1 MGFFSRGAAE
11 PADEPDD
18 SNGDAYEKKKL
29 REAERQRK
37 ISKASREIGPV
48 PTVANPDRKARALES
63 FRVFCESYFPK
74 RFLLA
79 WSEDHLKVH
88 DDFQRCIVD
97 GGLQATAMPRGSGKT
112 SLAEVAAIWAIA
124 RGKHELVGL
133 IGATSAAAREL
144 LDSIKVEL
152 ESNELLAADFP
163 EICYPIRCLEGIN
176 QRRLL
181 LDGERVVVKF
191 TKDYILLPSL
201 PANPAASAVVK
212 VAGLTGRV
220 RGMKYTRPDGRI
232 VRPKLV
238 IIDDPQTDK
247 SAKSDHQNNRRE
259 ELVSGA
265 VLGLVGPGETMSAIM
280 PCTVIVEGDMAD
292 RFLDRTKH
300 PEWNGRRTQLLHSL
314 PTDLDLWDRYAEAR
328 AEGLRQGD
336 GGKAGNAFYKKHRE
350 AMDRGAKAAWP
361 QRHKADE
368 LSAIQYGM
376 NLYLEN
382 RRAFFAEYQN
392 DPKAAE
398 EKDPDEL
405 TVAIVLTKLNGLDRG
420 VVPAEAEVLT
430 AFVDVHK
437 SALYWFAG
445 AWWKSFAG
453 AGIDYG
459 TWPDQK
465 REYFTLADCRATIE
479 GKYPHGDFQSALYSA
494 LTDLVGLLA
503 KREWMRFG
511 GGVGRITRILI
522 DANWNESTDV
532 VYQFCRQSEHSGI
545 LLPWHGRGITASQA
559 AMKDWKPKPGERQG
573 NNWVISTGG
582 GARGI
587 RHVTADVNAWKTLV
601 NSRLA
606 IPIGGRG
613 AFTLFGQK
621 AHEHR
626 LIAEHFT
633 AEVRVRTEGRGRKVD
648 EWKLRPDRPDNH
660 WFDGLVGSAVAASIE
675 GVVMPEWAPA
685 APERRKIQLPK
696 SIGGEAA

>member
-1 MGFFSRGAAE
+1 MGFFGRKHANAA
-11 PADEPDD
+11 PDPDD
-18 SNGDAYEKKKL
+18 ADKGAYEKKKL
-29 REAERQRK
+29 REAARQRK
-37 ISKASREIGPV
+37 LSKAAREIGPI
-48 PTVANPDRKARALES
+48 PPVAHPERKARALAA
-63 FRVFCESYFPK
+63 FQAFCESYFPK

-79 WSEDHLKVH
+79 WSDDHRTVL

-112 SLAEVAAIWAIA
+112 SLAEVAVLWAIL
-124 RGKHELVGL
+124 RGHHELVGL

-144 LDSIKVEL
+144 LDSLKVEL

-163 EICYPIRCLEGIN
+163 EVCHAIRMLEGIN

-191 TKDYILLPSL
+191 TKDSILLPSL
-201 PANPAASAVVK
+201 PENPAASAVIK

-220 RGMKYTRPDGRI
+220 RGMKFTRPDGRI

-247 SAKSDHQNNRRE
+247 SAKSEHQNNRRE

-280 PCTVIVEGDMAD
+280 PCTVIAEGDMAD
-292 RFLDRTKH
+292 RFLDRQKH
-300 PEWNGRRTQLLHSL
+300 PEWNGRRTQLLHAL
-314 PTDLDLWDRYAEAR
+314 PTHLDLWDQYAEAR
-328 AEGLRQGD
+328 AAGLRQGD
-336 GGKAGNAFYKKHRE
+336 GGKAGNAFYKTHRE
-350 AMDRGAKAAWP
+350 RMDQGGQAAWP

-368 LSAIQYGM
+368 LSALQYGM
-376 NLYLEN
+376 NLLLEN

-405 TVAIVLTKLNGLDRG
+405 TVALVLTKLNGLDRG
-420 VVPAEAEVLT
+420 LLPAETEVAT
-430 AFVDVHK
+430 AFVDLHK
-437 SALYWFAG
+437 SALYWFAAG
-445 AWWKSFAG
+445 WWQSFG
-453 AGIDYG
+453 GGTLDYG

-465 REYFTLADCRATIE
+465 RDYFTLADCRKTIE
-479 GKYPHGDFQSALYSA
+479 LTYPHGDFQSALYSA
-494 LTDLVGLLA
+494 LTDLVGWLA
-503 KREWMRFG
+503 KREWPRFG
-511 GGVGRITRILI
+511 GGVGRIQRILI

-532 VYQFCRQSEHSGI
+532 VYQFCRQSEHSAL

-559 AMKDWKPKPGERQG
+559 PMKDWKPKPGERIG
-573 NNWVISTGG
+573 TSWVISSGG

-587 RHVTADVNAWKTLV
+587 RHVTADVNFWKTLV

-606 IPIGGRG
+606 IPLGGRG
-613 AFTLFGQK
+613 AFALFGQK

-633 AEVRVRTEGRGRKVD
+633 SETRVRTEGRGRKVD
-648 EWKLRPDRPDNH
+648 EWRTRPDRPDNH
-660 WFDGLVGSAVAASIE
+660 WFDGLVGAAVAASIE
-675 GVVMPEWAPA
+675 GVAMPEWAPA
-685 APERRKIQLPK
+685 APQRKKIQLPK
-696 SIGGEAA
+696 SFGGGGA